1 MKIISLHNG
10 HDASVTAMEDG
21 RILYHWELERHYE
34 KRYIVGIYHGNLLA
48 ETLVGYCLPKLG
60 WTVKDIDAI
69 CFAGLYNEEQWSH
82 TEFAPIIKD
91 KHYDALKTPSIQ
103 WKDQWRGREMR
114 FFASLHHLNHMAYSY
129 YTSPFDKALLFAYDG
144 LGDFNITTMYGIG
157 TGSEIECKHNF
168 LVDEP
173 PLLCN
178 RIGLA
183 FGALQKIFPFFTG
196 IELGVPGKAMGL
208 SSYGKP
214 RDQWRAPIREFISG
228 YGRHMSEIQKI
239 ADDLGLRG
247 HGPESSVAQDFLATL
262 QSESERY
269 VVDLLTHLRDK
280 HGIRKLCLSGGCAL
294 NVLIN
299 SKVVPLFD
307 QVHIP
312 PACSDTGQSLG
323 TVLYYWH
330 HVLKYPHNGMSWHS
344 PYLGDGLIDLE
355 LISNYKTQY
364 RNLTHKRFDSGLVD
378 RVATLLAEEKLVAW
392 AHGRCEIGPRALGN
406 RSILC
411 SPTQPKMKDTLN
423 QKVKHREWWRPFA
436 PVCLAEDYKNWFE
449 IEHEQPYMLEAPQVR
464 KPELVGAITHVDG
477 TARLQTVR
485 KAQNPL
491 LHELISKFKEKTG
504 IPMLLNTSL
513 NGQGKPIANS
523 VRAILDLL
531 ESSNLDYAVIDNYLF
546 YKLKM

>member
-10 HDASVTAMEDG
+10 HDASVTAMQDG
-21 RILYHWELERHYE
+21 KILYHWELERHYE
-34 KRYIVGIYHGNLLA
+34 KRYIVGIYHANLLA
-48 ETLVGYCLPKLG
+48 ETLIGYCLPKLG
-60 WTVKDIDAI
+60 WTIKDVDAV
-69 CFAGLYNEEQWSH
+69 CFAGLYNEEQWVN
-82 TEFAPIIKD
+82 TEFSDIIRYI
-91 KHYDALKTPSIQ
+91 HYDSLDTPSVA
-103 WKDQWRGREMR
+103 WKAKWRGKEMQ
-114 FFASLHHLNHMAYSY
+114 FFASLHHLNHLAYSY
-129 YTSPFDKALLFAYDG
+129 YTSPFTNSLLFGYDG
-144 LGDFNITTMYGIG
+144 MGDFNITTMYGIG
-157 TGSEIECKHNF
+157 TGSKIDCMNNF

-183 FGALQKIFPFFTG
+183 FGALQKVFPFFTG

-208 SSYGKP
+208 SSYGTP
-214 RDQWRAPIREFISG
+214 REEWRTPIRTFISG
-228 YGRHMSEIQKI
+228 YGRHMHEIQQI
-239 ADDLGLRG
+239 ADQLDLRG
-247 HGPESSVAQDFLATL
+247 HGPESKVAQDFLATL
-262 QSESERY
+262 QSEAENY
-269 VVDLLTHLRDK
+269 VVELLTHLRDK
-280 HGIRKLCLSGGCAL
+280 HKIKKLCLSGGCAL

-307 QVHIP
+307 EVYIP

-323 TVLYYWH
+323 AILYYWH
-330 HVLKYPHNGMSWHS
+330 HVLGHPYEGTAWHN

-355 LISNYKTQY
+355 LLTTYKTHY
-364 RNLTHKRFDSGLVD
+364 ANLSHKRFDSGLLD
-378 RVATLLAEEKLVAW
+378 QVATFLSQDKIVAW

-411 SPTQPKMKDTLN
+411 SPMNPKMKDILN

-449 IEHEQPYMLEAPQVR
+449 IDHEQPYMLEAPKVK
-464 KPELVGAITHVDG
+464 KPDLVPAITHVDG

-485 KAQNPL
+485 KNQNSL

-531 ESSNLDYAVIDNYLF
+531 ESSHLDYAVINDYLF

>member
-10 HDASVTAMEDG
+10 HDASITAMQDG
-21 RILYHWELERHYE
+21 HILYHWELERHYE
-34 KRYIVGIYHGNLLA
+34 KRYIVGIYHGNLVA
-48 ETLVGYCLPKLG
+48 ETLMGYCLPKLG
-60 WTVKDIDAI
+60 WTLKDVDAI
-69 CFAGLYNEEQWSH
+69 CFAGLYNDEQWSH
-82 TEFAPIIKD
+82 TEFASIIKD
-91 KHYDALKTPSIQ
+91 QSYNALERPCVE
-103 WKDQWRGREMR
+103 WKAQWRGKEMQ

-144 LGDFNITTMYGIG
+144 MGDFNITTMYG
-157 TGSEIECKHNF
+157 TAAGSSIECKHNF

-173 PLLCN
+173 PVLCN

-183 FGALQKIFPFFTG
+183 FGALQKVFPFFTG

-214 RDQWRAPIREFISG
+214 NDEWRAPIREFISG

-239 ADDLGLRG
+239 AKQLGLSG
-247 HGPESSVAQDFLATL
+247 HGPESHIAQDFLATL

-269 VVDLLTHLRDK
+269 VVNLLTHLRDK

-299 SKVVPLFD
+299 SKVAPLFD
-307 QVHIP
+307 QVYIP

-323 TVLYYWH
+323 SALYYWH
-330 HVLKYPHNGMSWHS
+330 HVLKNHFSGMVWHN

-355 LISNYKTQY
+355 LISNYKTRY
-364 RNLTHKRFDSGLVD
+364 KNLTHKRFDSGLLD
-378 RVATLLAEEKLVAW
+378 RVATFLAEGKIVAW

-411 SPTQPKMKDTLN
+411 SPANPRMKDTLN

-436 PVCLAEDYKNWFE
+436 PVCLAEDYKNWFD
-449 IEHEQPYMLEAPQVR
+449 IDHEQPYMLEAPQVK

-485 KAQNPL
+485 KSQNPL
-491 LHELISKFKEKTG
+491 LHELISKFKNRTG

-513 NGQGKPIANS
+513 NGQGKPIANT

-531 ESSNLDYAVIDNYLF
+531 ESSDLDYAVIDNYLF